1 MTESN
6 GLVKALVG
14 ATAVTG
20 MGLAYKLLTNDQSYM
35 SETIADAMVK
45 YGGLTMVGTGLAAG
59 LLHALN
65 RDGGKKK

>member
-1 MTESN
+1 MTKN
-6 GLVKALVG
+6 DGLVKALAG

-35 SETIADAMVK
+35 SEMISDAMVK

-59 LLHALN
+59 LLHVLD
-65 RDGGKKK
+65 RDGGN

>member
-1 MTESN
+1 MTDSN
-6 GLVKALVG
+6 GLVKALAG

-35 SETIADAMVK
+35 SEMIADAMVK

-59 LLHALN
+59 LLYAVN
-65 RDGGKKK
+65 RDGGN